1 MAALVAAEATE
12 SGSRNGPG
20 RGRAPRGRLANQIPA
35 EILNNPQ
42 LQAAIQVLPSNYN
55 FEIPKTI
62 WRIQQAQAK
71 KVALQMPEGLLL
83 FACTIVDI
91 LERFTEAEVMVMGD
105 VTYGACCV
113 DDFTARALGADFLVH
128 YGHSCLVP
136 MDTSAQDFRVLYVFV
151 DIRIDTTHL
160 LDSIRLTF
168 PPASALALVSTIQFV
183 STLQAA
189 AQELKAEY
197 RVSVPQCKPLSPGE
211 ILGCT
216 SPHLPK
222 EVEAVVY
229 LGDGRFHLE
238 SVMIANPSVPAY
250 RYDPYSKVLSREQY
264 DCQRMQANRQEAIA
278 AARSA
283 KSWGLI
289 LGTLGRQGSPKIL
302 EHLESRLRALG
313 LPFVRLLLSEIFPSK
328 LRLLP
333 EVDVWVQVACPRLSI
348 DWGTAFPKPL
358 LTPYEAAVALRDISW
373 QQPYP
378 MDFYAGSSL
387 GPWTVNH
394 GRDRLLQHPGRP
406 ALAKGGAGI
415 GSRLLMFNFRSGK
428 DHVRSLWRLPRIMA
442 ASPRL
447 RVLCLAGFRQSERG
461 FREKTGALRK
471 ALRGRAELVCLSGPH
486 PVADAAGPEGAGP
499 DPGPC
504 PPEEQPR
511 GWWFSKQEADVFSA
525 LEEPTVC
532 RGLEEALGT
541 VAQALSKLGPFDG
554 ILGFSQG
561 AALAA
566 LVCALGQAG
575 DPRFPLPRFIILVSG
590 FCPRGLGLKEAILQG
605 PLSVPSLHVFGDTDR
620 VIPAQESMQLCS
632 RFAGAIALTHSGGH
646 FIPAA
651 APQRQAY
658 LQFLDQ
664 FAE

>member
-1 MAALVAAEATE
+1 
-12 SGSRNGPG
+12 
-20 RGRAPRGRLANQIPA
+20 
-35 EILNNPQ
+35 
-42 LQAAIQVLPSNYN
+42 
-55 FEIPKTI
+55 
-62 WRIQQAQAK
+62 
-71 KVALQMPEGLLL
+71 
-83 FACTIVDI
+83 
-91 LERFTEAEVMVMGD
+91 MVMGD

-136 MDTSAQDFRVLYVFV
+136 MDTSAQDFRVLYIFV

-168 PPASALALVSTIQFV
+168 PPATSLALVSTIQFV

-189 AQELKAEY
+189 AKELKAEY
-197 RVSVPQCKPLSPGE
+197 HVSVPQCKPLSPGE

-216 SPHLPK
+216 APHLPK

-250 RYDPYSKVLSREQY
+250 RFFSRYDPYSKVLSREHY
-264 DCQRMQANRQEAIA
+264 DHQRMQTSRQEAIA
-278 AARSA
+278 TARSA

-302 EHLESRLRALG
+302 EHLESRLQALG
-313 LPFVRLLLSEIFPSK
+313 LPFMRLLLSEIFPSK
-328 LRLLP
+328 LSLLP

-358 LTPYEAAVALRDISW
+358 LTPYEAVVALRDISW

-387 GPWTVNH
+387 GPWTANH
-394 GRDRLLQHPGRP
+394 GRNRPPQALSPP
-406 ALAKGGAGI
+406 ALEKVGRHRQPGGEGPKPGLALAASLATRAEAAAVRPLREMH
-415 GSRLLMFNFRSGK
+415 GSRVEDVAGWRPRAKSATSDAGGHAPLSSRGLRRLQLQRRQGSTARAVRRSS
-428 DHVRSLWRLPRIMA
+428 VSEP
-442 ASPRL
+442 
-447 RVLCLAGFRQSERG
+447 CLQ
-461 FREKTGALRK
+461 
-471 ALRGRAELVCLSGPH
+471 
-486 PVADAAGPEGAGP
+486 
-499 DPGPC
+499 
-504 PPEEQPR
+504 EEQPR
-511 GWWFSKQEADVFSA
+511 GWWFSEQEADVFNA
-525 LEEPTVC
+525 LSQPTVC

-541 VAQALSKLGPFDG
+541 VAQALKTLGPFDG
-554 ILGFSQG
+554 LLGFSQG

-566 LVCALGQAG
+566 VVCALGQAG

-590 FCPRGLGLKEAILQG
+590 FCPRGLGLKERIVQG
-605 PLSVPSLHVFGDTDR
+605 PLLLPSLHVFGDTDC
-620 VIPAQESMQLCS
+620 VIPSQESMQLAS
-632 RFAGAIALTHSGGH
+632 RFTGAITLTHSGGH

-651 APQRQAY
+651 AAQRQAY
-658 LQFLDQ
+658 LKFLDQ